1 MLNFTKCHSRLNIY
15 LKLRN
20 TGSVSAFSKKN
31 PVFPA
36 VDILGTIIALNWP
49 ANKGLFMPTAR
60 PTEFDC
66 SSKPVMFHWNVA
78 TLPGAMG
85 GVTWSVMD
93 KMVILAR
100 EQALLPFRSSAPRGF
115 AARSHVLAKI
125 ASLVQIGE
133 LARRLCSFTPSV
145 VNTMCETIPV
155 K

>member
-20 TGSVSAFSKKN
+20 KGS
-31 PVFPA
+31 VFPA

-85 GVTWSVMD
+85 GVT
-93 KMVILAR
+93 
-100 EQALLPFRSSAPRGF
+100 
-115 AARSHVLAKI
+115 
-125 ASLVQIGE
+125 
-133 LARRLCSFTPSV
+133 
-145 VNTMCETIPV
+145 
-155 K
+155 

>member
-20 TGSVSAFSKKN
+20 AGSVSAFSKKN

-66 SSKPVMFHWNVA
+66 SSKPVIFHWNVA
-78 TLPGAMG
+78 TLPGVMG
-85 GVTWSVMD
+85 GIT
-93 KMVILAR
+93 
-100 EQALLPFRSSAPRGF
+100 
-115 AARSHVLAKI
+115 
-125 ASLVQIGE
+125 
-133 LARRLCSFTPSV
+133 
-145 VNTMCETIPV
+145 
-155 K
+155 